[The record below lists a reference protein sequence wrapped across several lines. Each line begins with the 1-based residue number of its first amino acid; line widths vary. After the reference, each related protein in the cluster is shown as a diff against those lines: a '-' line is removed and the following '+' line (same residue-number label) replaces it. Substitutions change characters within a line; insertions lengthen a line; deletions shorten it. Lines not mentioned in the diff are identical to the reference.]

1 MNKVWIL
8 LFTVAFCSSTKASI
22 CGKPLPP
29 NSVRESILKC
39 KLKAAARSASS
50 IGSVI
55 ESKTAYLGFCQFVS
69 SSNGAQ
75 GVKLCE
81 EPAKTICK
89 YSGKVLDSNCS
100 YTPKEQEV
108 IIDENQ
114 YKTIF
119 CKEENTTDSKILTTS
134 GKKECADLKLNDDD
148 CLKFLRFR
156 SPIDDKNE
164 FNNSIFTDK
173 KVDKVFDLGEKVK
186 AHYRTLINSSSNLSE
201 KKKKLLLNKIKR
213 TNIYVNQ
220 DRFKDP
226 EYSDCYGSSDGKLS
240 SGVFNNA
247 NAYGGN
253 DIHLCSGFAMNM
265 EYMNPHALL
274 HIIAHEFSHSIDPC
288 ALEQM
293 QTGKP
298 LDFKKFYPKTIACL
312 RGTKNGSCKDSE
324 LNCSGK
330 NDLEN
335 YCKGKYPNQWKEC
348 KKALSRTPS
357 CVIGSHFHDEGFKQ
371 EQINEGFSDFM
382 ASEVLGLEMK
392 NSTQRERSDALISI
406 TTQLSHRHDGCN
418 QGPRKNSH
426 PNLYQRVDKI
436 MMSSEK
442 GRKALGCEEK
452 EGRKTCSS
460 L

>member
-1 MNKVWIL
+1 VRKICFI
-8 LFTVAFCSSTKASI
+8 LFTVVFWSGTQASI
-22 CGKPLPP
+22 CGKAIPSS
-29 NSVRESILKC
+29 SVRESILKC
-39 KLKAAARSASS
+39 RLKAAARSANN
-50 IGSVI
+50 IGSVL

-69 SSNGAQ
+69 SSDGAQ

-89 YSGKVLDSNCS
+89 YAGKVLDSNCS
-100 YTPKEQEV
+100 YTPKGEEV
-108 IIDENQ
+108 IIDKNQ
-114 YKTIF
+114 YKAIF
-119 CKEENTTDSKILTTS
+119 CKEESSTDKKLLTAS
-134 GKKECADLKLNDDD
+134 RKKECASLKLNDEE
-148 CLKFLRFR
+148 CIRLLRFR
-156 SPIDDKNE
+156 NPKEDKNN
-164 FNNSIFTDK
+164 FNKAIFTEEK
-173 KVDKVFDLGEKVK
+173 INNLFELGQKVK
-186 AHYRTLINSSSNLSE
+186 SHYKTLINSSTKLSDKNKE
-201 KKKKLLLNKIKR
+201 ALLNKIKK

-220 DRFKDP
+220 DRFKNP
-226 EYSDCYGSSDGKLS
+226 EYSDCYGSGDGKLS
-240 SGVFNNA
+240 AGIFNTA

-265 EYMNPHALL
+265 EYMNPQALL

-288 ALEQM
+288 ALEKM
-293 QTGKP
+293 QAGSP
-298 LDFKKFYPKTIACL
+298 YVFQKFYPDTVACL
-312 RGTKNGSCKDSE
+312 RGTKKGSCKGSD

-330 NDLEN
+330 NDLNN

-348 KKALSRTPS
+348 KKALGKTPS
-357 CVIGSHFHDEGFKQ
+357 CVIGRHFHDEGFKQ

-392 NSTQRERSDALISI
+392 DAGHRERSDALISI

-418 QGPRKNSH
+418 QGPRTNSH

-442 GRKALGCEEK
+442 GRKAMGCEK
-452 EGRKTCSS
+452 QEGSKTCSS